1 MRIRK
6 LVAVALAAL
15 ALVMTFVA
23 CGDKENEKDL
33 SASVFPVSSYNDT
46 VGVTMGDVMPFY
58 DDGVMNIYHLQNS
71 RGTLSTY
78 YHPISRLTAST

>member
-6 LVAVALAAL
+6 LVAVALAAM

-33 SASVFPVSSYNDT
+33 SASVFPVSSYNET
-46 VGVTMGDVMPFY
+46 VGVTMGDVMPF
-58 DDGVMNIYHLQNS
+58 
-71 RGTLSTY
+71 
-78 YHPISRLTAST
+78 